1 MGDLAI
7 ILGLY
12 PPCKYCS
19 SYNFSSGALLFNS
32 LYTPLSYY
40 IPGATYFMGS
50 AMLLAPLILLCL
62 AMYLYKHMA
71 MPDAGGIE
79 GDQAHHHQFYLNI

>member
-1 MGDLAI
+1 
-7 ILGLY
+7 
-12 PPCKYCS
+12 
-19 SYNFSSGALLFNS
+19 
-32 LYTPLSYY
+32 
-40 IPGATYFMGS
+40 MGS